1 MRSELAIAVAEVGKA
16 SLVTDILN
24 AAFLEFKNQYTPRA
38 FRATVILAS
47 EVEKRMEKGT
57 VWLAYLNNKPVG
69 TVSGKIKGKAF
80 YIQGMGVVPDARG
93 KKVGYE
99 LLLVIESFARKMDC
113 AELRLC
119 TTPYL
124 KAAIRLYEKFGFK
137 IINDSPFD
145 LHGTPLFTMTKA
157 LE

>member
-1 MRSELAIAVAEVGKA
+1 MRGKLAITVVEVGKA

-24 AAFLEFKNQYTPRA
+24 AAFLEFKNQYTPSA
-38 FRATVILAS
+38 FRATVIPAS
-47 EVEKRMEKGT
+47 EVEERMEKGT
-57 VWLAYLNNKPVG
+57 VWLAYLQDKPVG

-80 YIQGMGVVPDARG
+80 CIQGMGVVPDARG
-93 KKVGYE
+93 EDVGSE

-137 IINDSPFD
+137 ITNEPPFD
-145 LHGTPLFTMTKA
+145 LHGTPLFTMKKA
-157 LE
+157 LK